1 MPRCGGGGSGSP
13 PRPDQP
19 ADRPTHLAKAATVMS
34 RRLSP
39 IIWGNILPG
48 NSLLI
53 GARCNYERKRA
64 ADRATSA
71 ICPADPEDRQFLIP
85 ISRCLNHLRTLRHA
99 LNNLIRQVS
108 DILRW
113 CALDFGTT
121 EPAVRYS
128 KCTDRVRIDC
138 QIRISMYWLSFWT
151 VFLIYV
157 PFVIRVI
164 CTFVIHI
171 I

>member
-1 MPRCGGGGSGSP
+1 
-13 PRPDQP
+13 
-19 ADRPTHLAKAATVMS
+19 MS
-34 RRLSP
+34 CRLSP

-64 ADRATSA
+64 AGRATSA
-71 ICPADPEDRQFLIP
+71 ICPADPEDQQFLIP

-108 DILRW
+108 DILLR
-113 CALDFGTT
+113 TRVHSVS
-121 EPAVRYS
+121 EPSRRFIIWKIRHIRLS
-128 KCTDRVRIDC
+128 L
-138 QIRISMYWLSFWT
+138 QIRPP
-151 VFLIYV
+151 VFLRLTDFRSETL
-157 PFVIRVI
+157 PLMCPSLTLLF
-164 CTFVIHI
+164 FFI